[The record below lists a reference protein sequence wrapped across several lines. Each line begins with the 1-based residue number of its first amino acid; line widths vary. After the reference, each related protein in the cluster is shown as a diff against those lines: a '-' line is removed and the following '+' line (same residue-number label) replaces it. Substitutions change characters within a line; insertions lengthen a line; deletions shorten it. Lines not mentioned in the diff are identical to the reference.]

1 MGEENTGKK
10 KKELFE
16 SSEGSVGVVRPGETS
31 WWF

>member
-1 MGEENTGKK
+1 MWVKKTQVK

-31 WWF
+31 GWF